1 MQNDSNVQNKQAETL
16 NTFPFQLAEDMY
28 NTNVQFQSILHVPTL
43 NVGHNVPEKF
53 EEFLQDMDTQNADD
67 LILQYPQLR
76 EFIEG
81 VREYSDKEWSG
92 EHATNLIRHYS
103 NFEFLIELYIAIP
116 RNFRFNEKG
125 EYLSNS
131 LGGHYRCQW
140 IFATTMKDA
149 AEQGIKLAEQI
160 HAEEE
165 AKARKEQGLE
175 G

>member
-1 MQNDSNVQNKQAETL
+1 MSN
-16 NTFPFQLAEDMY
+16 FPFQLAEDMY
-28 NTNVQFQSILHVPTL
+28 NANVHFNSILHVPTL
-43 NVGHNVPEKF
+43 NVAHRVPEKF
-53 EEFLQDMDTQNADD
+53 EDFLHDMDSTNGDD
-67 LILQYPQLR
+67 LIQQYPQLR
-76 EFIEG
+76 EFIVG
-81 VREYSDKEWSG
+81 VREYSDKEWNE
-92 EHATNLIRHYS
+92 EHATNLIRNHS
-103 NFEFLIELYIAIP
+103 SFEFLIELYIAIP
-116 RNFRFNEKG
+116 RNFIFNEKG

-140 IFATTMKDA
+140 IFVTTMKDA